1 MSRNWALDLHEG
13 AQDSWLHLQEGAPRA
28 PRLLGGN
35 KHQFWGRCIYVV
47 RGPLTGPDSFALP
60 PSTKETSPLFFSKI
74 NWYWTPTDYQQKIPQ
89 LLYNLCSTTHSNA
102 KFSGVSS
109 SLHCVQE
116 FTTAITL
123 FEIKTLLAFTFFHV
137 HCMQQPTRNGSF
149 CIQQQEANP
158 FNKSSQHTE
167 V

>member
-1 MSRNWALDLHEG
+1 MWAGIGHLISMKVPRTSGCTCRKGLHVPQG
-13 AQDSWLHLQEGAPRA
+13 CWGVCTA
-28 PRLLGGN
+28 GN
-35 KHQFWGRCIYVV
+35 KHQPWGRCIYVV
-47 RGPLTGPDSFALP
+47 RWPLTGTGSFILP

-74 NWYWTPTDYQQKIPQ
+74 NWYWTPTDCQQKIPQ
-89 LLYNLCSTTHSNA
+89 LLYNLCGTTHSNA

-116 FTTAITL
+116 FTTAIIL

-149 CIQQQEANP
+149 LYSTARS
-158 FNKSSQHTE
+158 KSFQ
-167 V
+167 